1 VPKTKFPDNNV
12 DINVRCRHVEA
23 AAIHK
28 GADILHSNISS
39 VMEYAAVEAAHKLG
53 VYDDEKPPPK
63 KPKTRWA
70 LLPDRDEGS
79 ADERITISVPK
90 QIAALIH
97 RAAEYVSTP
106 GNEVSAP
113 LFAIGATLG
122 YLAGKKERARKHI
135 NKSDRVDATDPKLAK
150 LVLPQE
156 YEKKK

>member
-1 VPKTKFPDNNV
+1 MPKTKFPDNNV
-12 DINVRCRHVEA
+12 DINLRCRHVEA

-28 GADILHSNISS
+28 GADILHSNLSS

-53 VYDDEKPPPK
+53 VYDDEGPPK
-63 KPKTRWA
+63 KPKSRWS
-70 LLPDRDEGS
+70 LLPDRSEGS
-79 ADERITISVPK
+79 ADERITISVP
-90 QIAALIH
+90 QRIAALIH

-106 GNEVSAP
+106 GSEVSAP

-122 YLAGKKERARKHI
+122 YLASKKKRARQHI
-135 NKSDRVDATDPKLAK
+135 SKSTRVDATDPKLVK